1 MPKLAQAL
9 WIMVLGSILIVGIIF
24 FYISTFL
31 LPDTEEL
38 ENPKY
43 ELASSILASDGS
55 ELGKAFKQNRV
66 WLTFGE
72 INPHLV
78 NALIST
84 EDERYFGHS
93 GIDIKGTA
101 RAVIYMG
108 KKGGASTITQ
118 QLAKLF
124 FTERSESFL
133 LRTWQK
139 LKEWV
144 IAVQFEKRYTKEEI
158 LAMYLNKYDFLH
170 GGIGISTASKTYFGK
185 AQENLTVDEAAVLI
199 GMLKNPMIY
208 NPKSKPENAANRK
221 ATVLRQMMK
230 KKHITEAEFEKFK
243 KKKIDMAKF
252 EPSIYYT
259 GPAPYF
265 RAELIKW
272 VKTILNNPKHTKPD
286 GTRYNVFT
294 DGLKIYTTID
304 ARMQAHA
311 EKAMLDHMKNLQKKY
326 FTVWSGMDPWSYD
339 ADDAEKATRKN
350 NLIETM
356 RQSERFKRMREAYIG
371 PAIAKLQEN
380 MPNVRLNDSD
390 IFRLFNA
397 AEDETYLAKLSTEE
411 TATKDQIDM
420 YRKIL
425 RSSSWP
431 TLKNKWTQL
440 KRDADVVFNKPI
452 LMKMYDYDTGGEK
465 KMTMSPL
472 DSIKYTSKH
481 MQIGSISVDAKSG
494 HIKTWIGGINHKYFQ
509 YDHVTSNRQV
519 GSTFKPFIYSTAI
532 IDQAMSP
539 CTKVRDSQ
547 YCIEAGDDDFGLA
560 SRWCP
565 GNSDG
570 KHTEEL
576 FTLKEALK
584 LSINSVSVYLMKQIG
599 NVERVR
605 SFVSN
610 LWINKDKIPKYPSIC
625 LGTPELSVMDMAT
638 AYTAFANDG
647 TLSRPI
653 FVTKI
658 EDKNG
663 KTIYSAVP
671 EQKKAINPSYNY
683 IIVDMLKYAASAI
696 SGKFKSE
703 VAGKTGT
710 TNDFKDGWFVGFTP
724 ELVVVTWVGGDVPW
738 IRFRN
743 IMDGQGAVMARPF
756 FESFLTKIEQDPRI
770 NFNTSA
776 RFNIPTE
783 QKVELDRSW
792 RPACRPALPGR
803 GSGRCWRCARACW
816 PAR

>member
-1 MPKLAQAL
+1 
-9 WIMVLGSILIVGIIF
+9 
-24 FYISTFL
+24 
-31 LPDTEEL
+31 
-38 ENPKY
+38 
-43 ELASSILASDGS
+43 
-55 ELGKAFKQNRV
+55 
-66 WLTFGE
+66 
-72 INPHLV
+72 
-78 NALIST
+78 
-84 EDERYFGHS
+84 
-93 GIDIKGTA
+93 
-101 RAVIYMG
+101 
-108 KKGGASTITQ
+108 
-118 QLAKLF
+118 
-124 FTERSESFL
+124 
-133 LRTWQK
+133 
-139 LKEWV
+139 
-144 IAVQFEKRYTKEEI
+144 
-158 LAMYLNKYDFLH
+158 
-170 GGIGISTASKTYFGK
+170 
-185 AQENLTVDEAAVLI
+185 
-199 GMLKNPMIY
+199 
-208 NPKSKPENAANRK
+208 
-221 ATVLRQMMK
+221 
-230 KKHITEAEFEKFK
+230 
-243 KKKIDMAKF
+243 
-252 EPSIYYT
+252 
-259 GPAPYF
+259 
-265 RAELIKW
+265 
-272 VKTILNNPKHTKPD
+272 
-286 GTRYNVFT
+286 
-294 DGLKIYTTID
+294 
-304 ARMQAHA
+304 
-311 EKAMLDHMKNLQKKY
+311 
-326 FTVWSGMDPWSYD
+326 
-339 ADDAEKATRKN
+339 
-350 NLIETM
+350 
-356 RQSERFKRMREAYIG
+356 
-371 PAIAKLQEN
+371 
-380 MPNVRLNDSD
+380 
-390 IFRLFNA
+390 
-397 AEDETYLAKLSTEE
+397 
-411 TATKDQIDM
+411 
-420 YRKIL
+420 
-425 RSSSWP
+425 
-431 TLKNKWTQL
+431 
-440 KRDADVVFNKPI
+440 
-452 LMKMYDYDTGGEK
+452 MYDYDTGGEK

-584 LSINSVSVYLMKQIG
+584 QSINSVSVYLMKQIG

-743 IMDGQGAVMARPF
+743 ITDGQGAVMARPF

-783 QKVELDRSW
+783 QKVELDCSKYD
-792 RPACRPALPGR
+792 LLIQQNQGLEKDKDKDEFE
-803 GSGRCWRCARACW
+803 SDFNN
-816 PAR
+816 